1 MYPRNEVDG
10 AKFNPVDV
18 PILEM
23 LAVQAEKEYG
33 WKYPSE
39 EMIRTYQNYRSLST
53 SMLNH
58 CKTEEI
64 ILNGNQTEKEQKK
77 IHISKQFNSGVY

>member
-1 MYPRNEVDG
+1 
-10 AKFNPVDV
+10 
-18 PILEM
+18 M
-23 LAVQAEKEYG
+23 LAKETEKEYG

-39 EMIRTYQNYRSLST
+39 ETIRTYQDYRGLST

-58 CKTEEI
+58 CKAEEI

-77 IHISKQFNSGVY
+77 IISWYHDRMAEDMPPCLTPPSPSMSSRSGVG